1 MLKESGKRLKN
12 HENNTETNM
21 KRDALNAGSLVI
33 LFKTVRSLKIRKIRK
48 RFVIS
53 VGVRIIF

>member
-12 HENNTETNM
+12 HENNIETSM